1 VFLDPAAKA
10 EAEALGL
17 AVVPVA
23 VQGDRSILILH
34 TDQLREFLG
43 LPVSDARASYRE
55 LADAMNRVL
64 VAVEEA
70 VRLVPSEM
78 LSAPTPNRGRDLREL
93 VFNIHDRIGPMV
105 DALASGVYPWVSTD
119 EYALSRRFGTTAE
132 LVSYC
137 REMRTGWF
145 EGTVA
150 ADVDRVENDTVET
163 KKGPVTQLQL
173 LESRAFHSAQHLRQ
187 IYVFLRQ
194 IGITPGREMSA
205 DEMKPIV
212 LGDQVF

>member
-17 AVVPVA
+17 EVVPVA
-23 VQGDRSILILH
+23 VQGDRRLLILH
-34 TDQLREFLG
+34 NDQLREFFG
-43 LPVSDARASYRE
+43 LPADAARASYRE
-55 LADAMNRVL
+55 WAEAMNRVL
-64 VAVEEA
+64 EAVEEA

-78 LSAPTPNRGRDLREL
+78 LAAPTPNRGRDLREL

-105 DALASGVYPWVSTD
+105 DALSSRVYPWVSAD
-119 EYALSRRFGTTAE
+119 EYALSRRFQATEE

-137 REMRTGWF
+137 REMRTAWF
-145 EGTVA
+145 EGTLRA
-150 ADVDRVENDTVET
+150 GPDGVEGLLVET

-187 IYVFLRQ
+187 IYVFLKQ
-194 IGITPGREMSA
+194 IGIAPGREMSA
-205 DEMKPIV
+205 MEMKPIV

>member
-1 VFLDPAAKA
+1 MFLDPAAKA

-17 AVVPVA
+17 DVVPVA
-23 VQGDRSILILH
+23 VQGDRRMLILH

-43 LPVSDARASYRE
+43 LPVSEAKASYRE
-55 LADAMNRVL
+55 WADAMNRVL
-64 VAVEEA
+64 EAVEEA

-78 LSAPTPNRGRDLREL
+78 LALPTPNRGRDLREL

-105 DALASGVYPWVSTD
+105 DALSSGIYPWVSAD
-119 EYALSRRFGTTAE
+119 EYALSRRFTTTAE
-132 LVSYC
+132 LASYC
-137 REMRTGWF
+137 LQMRTAWY
-145 EGTVA
+145 EGTLR
-150 ADVDRVENDTVET
+150 ADIDRVENCTVET
-163 KKGPVTQLQL
+163 KKGPVTHLQL

-187 IYVFLRQ
+187 IYVFLKQ
-194 IGITPGREMSA
+194 IGISPVHEMSA

>member
-1 VFLDPAAKA
+1 M
-10 EAEALGL
+10 
-17 AVVPVA
+17 VPVA

-43 LPVSDARASYRE
+43 LPISDSRTSCRE
-55 LADAMNRVL
+55 LADAMNRIL
-64 VAVEEA
+64 EAVEEA

-105 DALASGVYPWVSTD
+105 DALSSGVYPWVSAD
-119 EYALSRRFGTTAE
+119 EYAISRRFGTTAE
-132 LVSYC
+132 LAAYC
-137 REMRTGWF
+137 RGMRTAWF
-145 EGTVA
+145 EGTVRVNA
-150 ADVDRVENDTVET
+150 DRVENSLVET

-187 IYVFLRQ
+187 IYVFLKQ
-194 IGITPGREMSA
+194 IGITPTHEMSA
-205 DEMKPIV
+205 DEMKPII